1 MKQFQKYTQRI
12 YDDQARIV
20 ILLIHINCP
29 HQKKKKKPQNT
40 QNLKALIKPNT
51 KKASSTW
58 KGLTISQ
65 VTKRKRT
72 GARSQNEEGMILKGG
87 GS

>member
-1 MKQFQKYTQRI
+1 MKQFQQYTQRI

-20 ILLIHINCP
+20 RLLIHINCP
-29 HQKKKKKPQNT
+29 HQKKKSQNT
-40 QNLKALIKPNT
+40 QNLKL
-51 KKASSTW
+51 SSSQTQ
-58 KGLTISQ
+58 KSFINLKRANDLMIPQ

-72 GARSQNEEGMILKGG
+72 GARSQNEKGMLLKGG